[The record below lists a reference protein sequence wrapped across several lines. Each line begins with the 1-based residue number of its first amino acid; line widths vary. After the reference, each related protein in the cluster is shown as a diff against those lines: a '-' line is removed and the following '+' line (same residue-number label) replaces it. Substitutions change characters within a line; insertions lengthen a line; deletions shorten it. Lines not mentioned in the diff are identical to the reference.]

1 MSLSEY
7 APETPDILSPTNWK
21 TAVLAVPLGAVFGIA
36 MGIVVQG
43 WIPAWPATAVC
54 AIGLMWYLSQRETLS
69 DLIGTAALTMAVPA
83 ILFPAQVFAS
93 DYLGTEATISS
104 LFVFLVL
111 AGGAVLVA
119 VVLVIVAVLAFR
131 H

>member
-36 MGIVVQG
+36 MGIIVQDY
-43 WIPAWPATAVC
+43 IPAWPATVVFAM
-54 AIGLMWYLSQRETLS
+54 GLMWYLSRRETLS
-69 DLIGTAALTMAVPA
+69 DAIGTAAAALIAPV
-83 ILFPAQVFAS
+83 ILFPIEVFILGFFTDAS
-93 DYLGTEATISS
+93 A
-104 LFVFLVL
+104 
-111 AGGAVLVA
+111 LVA
-119 VVLVIVAVLAFR
+119 LTGGVIFGATAIFVAIVLGVVAMLSFR

>member
-36 MGIVVQG
+36 MRIVVDDYV
-43 WIPAWPATAVC
+43 PAWPATVIC
-54 AIGLMWYLSQRETLS
+54 AMGLMWYLSRRETLS
-69 DLIGTAALTMAVPA
+69 DAIGTAAAALIVPT
-83 ILFPAQVFAS
+83 ILFPIHIFVYDIFIT
-93 DYLGTEATISS
+93 GEA
-104 LFVFLVL
+104 LRAL
-111 AGGAVLVA
+111 AGTVIFGVGAVFVSIILA
-119 VVLVIVAVLAFR
+119 VTAVLAFR